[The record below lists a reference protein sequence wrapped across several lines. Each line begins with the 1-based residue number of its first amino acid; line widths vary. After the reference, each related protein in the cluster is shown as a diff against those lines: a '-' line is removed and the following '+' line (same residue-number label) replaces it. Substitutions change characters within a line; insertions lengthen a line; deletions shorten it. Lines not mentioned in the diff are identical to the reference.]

1 MTNGDGLAALG
12 EALGHRFADP
22 GLLTQAVT
30 HASLPGGGHSGDY
43 ERLEFLGDRVLG
55 LVVADLLY
63 RRFPGE
69 PEGALAKRF
78 AALVSGDSLA
88 RVAASIGLGRHLRLS
103 RGEEETGGRANVG
116 LLADCCEAVIG
127 ALYLDGGLAAA
138 AAFIARHWQGL
149 MEADLAP
156 PQDPRT
162 ALQEWAQARGLP
174 LPAYETV
181 QEEGPPHD
189 PTFVVRVAVAGFPAA
204 EGSARSKRAAA
215 TAAASVLLQ
224 RLVVSHG

>member
-1 MTNGDGLAALG
+1 VTGGDGLASLG
-12 EALGHRFADP
+12 GALGHRFADP
-22 GLLTQAVT
+22 GLLELAVT
-30 HASLPGGGHSGDY
+30 HASLPGVSGSGDY

-63 RRFPGE
+63 RRFSRE

-88 RVAASIGLGRHLRLS
+88 RVAGSIGLASHLRLS
-103 RGEEETGGRANVG
+103 HGEEETGGRANAG

-138 AAFIARHWQGL
+138 AAFIARHWAAL
-149 MEADLAP
+149 IEADLAP

-162 ALQEWAQARGLP
+162 ALQEWAQGRGLK

-181 QEEGPPHD
+181 QEDGPPHD
-189 PTFVVRVAVAGFPAA
+189 PTFVVRVAVEGFPSA

-215 TAAASVLLQ
+215 TAAAAVLLQ
-224 RLVVSHG
+224 RLVSSHG